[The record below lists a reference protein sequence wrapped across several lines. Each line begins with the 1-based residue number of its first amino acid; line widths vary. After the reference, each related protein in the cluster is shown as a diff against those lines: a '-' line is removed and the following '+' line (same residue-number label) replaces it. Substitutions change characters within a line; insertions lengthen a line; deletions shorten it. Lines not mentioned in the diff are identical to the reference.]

1 MGSNPTPPK
10 LNSNI
15 KFENIVGRC
24 KNLSAFSLQANRE
37 LADRKNLDYLGV
49 KTWKYEVNTVIKLA
63 VVGMRNRSPHIPNT
77 HLAQSHANLVTVFI

>member
-37 LADRKNLDYLGV
+37 LADRKNLDYVGIENEKVEHSKSEFKYKLWLWYEE
-49 KTWKYEVNTVIKLA
+49 KTGFLLYLYATSNPSSA
-63 VVGMRNRSPHIPNT
+63 
-77 HLAQSHANLVTVFI
+77 